1 MEGGQKINIPLDSG
15 LDVHSS
21 DMLVNVQQPKFQH
34 NRQKYQGK
42 YLPTSM
48 RFEHDGWAAGNDVY
62 QFKVNEATVEAGS
75 YIVTKSYVNGNPT
88 YKLSVRDKD
97 MYIVSS
103 VFYNNKSSIKGSS
116 VSDTDVATG
125 VNPDISGS
133 INGKPFLLEYNSVD
147 GTVHKKDG
155 HDDIIL
161 VSSVQNSDYSIE
173 IKLQDKAS
181 QIHIAFAGLDIP
193 DDIYNGD
200 YLLGSFSLYKNFGKA
215 NAPDYRTLWA
225 DSQFNCYYNGSQFW
239 IEDANGNRMTDY
251 YAVVPSDNGYVS
263 LSFVVPLVFYD
274 NIVIYTQDIVPFF
287 SGITCS
293 NSSKVVNTQSSES
306 YYINKWSLSMYD
318 PENTTPVI
326 SDKLYRNLPAYSGA
340 SDRNRQLLDQA
351 VPMWFGI
358 NVYCDW
364 LDTTGLSVTKPSG
377 TVLASQSWD
386 YDVDHFF
393 GYNDEH
399 TYYQHVWIKCT
410 DAIQK
415 YNGVVHKCH
424 FTMWEHTVDATDK
437 AVLSYHNNS
446 RKVSFVY
453 SIFEDYSYT
462 VTDPYTGDHD
472 VSHREHITNK
482 RIDVYIDSTY
492 SYLDWDSMQDMFY
505 SACDSRT
512 DIELS
517 YIMIDDVVVM
527 SNDSDHPKIR
537 QVQEW
542 QAATLNISGSK
553 FWKSGTITVIFNSV
567 KGCIL
572 QLDSLSLK
580 GQLSSLGPKMSY
592 NRQNVNNAI
601 TEWLYA
607 TGHARFV
614 ACCMA
619 HVLSEL
625 FIKSENLLTT
635 TLDKSAFQVNE
646 IVHNDPNTLYYSEL
660 FKHKLNNA
668 YMSQGNLSIIVN
680 LCAKENNTYLFY
692 TDNRSTDIAVSVC
705 PGHILYNDIKKI
717 TDYEAG
723 NISALPI
730 AKSYIGV
737 IDIEYGLAINISAA
751 AAQTARDTLFNYI
764 QTADNIYTGELLS
777 GNKFTNEYADQL
789 QSDIRWDFSALPKFK
804 VVLNPASSKD
814 IDQIQVT
821 GQEIIVYADDKQVAR
836 YNYDLA
842 SSMPDGTGVITN
854 YLKSGYNIGMQLEY
868 IDSYDPDIML
878 PINGFRVKYDTST
891 EYNLNFRG
899 AKSLDNHL
907 KLESF
912 QNNTAVLVQPQKYK
926 IEVNYNSYICV
937 LYIWD
942 STEEKWGPAQDTDEV
957 FSDKY
962 SFTLTASDIRTIQA
976 VLLGTYN
983 PSDMKIISITPSAIK
998 AEVNGE
1004 EISIDISSRGL
1015 FNKNVKSDVQ
1025 FCYTKVNSPVL
1036 EDIPFANLESEKEFQ
1051 FLKQQWDTTNETEN
1065 FWWINKDNVLVLTKS
1080 HFILRRKASAISN
1093 YAGVLIDD
1101 WNGDTFVDVGKW
1113 RRFDYLPST
1122 VLKYLC
1128 SCAYG
1133 GDSAKLITLSVSGS
1147 TLTIHIYDPLKDM
1160 QDQEYSIQFMKR
1172 ELGTALNI
1180 SSDKIYT
1187 YSDLDYESAVS
1198 SAQISAT
1205 CIDGNILIGLHI
1217 DNNFNQWALIISTF
1231 IHVIQGYGYVGLNG
1245 SLTGGEIPAKYFSI
1259 QAGFTGVVQPLSK
1272 LSDRSYNI
1280 SRLEELYQLTDMIV
1294 GTDSQQWY
1302 ISKNIPSIVSHI
1314 EYNRGIF
1321 SVREIK
1327 LNNNYAVKYASS
1339 SYKAVNFSNYK
1350 LNVKDM
1356 KDILPDSNSVWNAA
1370 LSFMLRPQ
1378 LYFLEPKITIANY
1391 LQQTLGQ
1398 AAYVH
1403 YNSTSVSRTKD
1414 PAEDSTAKNFS
1425 AESALEQS
1433 KESLQKAAIL
1443 SDEIS
1448 FDRQS
1453 VKQTQDTKSPY
1464 NTVFTLFA
1472 AALVSALDWGQ
1483 DKLQVNK
1490 NQNQS
1495 ATSDTGNKYSQ
1506 MFLQNVNSMAASDM
1520 LINALNPSETS
1531 EVTALKTLDMFYS
1544 TSDKQEINA
1553 GPGYTEHNFVAMC
1566 VTQSVTSMQAEFL
1579 QQRMMYLISALT
1591 FYQIKI
1597 TNKTAEIA
1605 AEAAKVMVDALGG
1618 SGFFIGGLANG
1629 GTVSTVAALAA
1640 QAAYLAAITAKNA
1653 TDIALDLL
1661 PPVLEALGGGRLQS
1675 TVTMHLP
1682 KHNYDV
1688 EGKHKYGAK
1697 SECFRWPC
1705 FGISSAQSI
1714 VDESVEVITQNKAW
1728 ALNTDVGSPV
1738 KQMDSGQPSF
1748 VTDSVPSSL
1757 QKNFVGQ
1764 VPYHI
1769 AMVKGKQTKITL
1781 PADMSYVIG
1790 AESILPA
1797 NDFKNQNI
1805 GLPEPSFNKPNLH
1818 DYMIDKTWQLSVAAG
1833 GGYQMWVSCKD
1844 TKLID
1849 GAFSNIVVNNQ
1860 FCGVA
1865 SPYTAIEVKTGIQKQ
1880 YLRPWAITS
1889 NVIALNNSGLNC
1901 CFEEKAYHAFDGYSQ
1916 RIINWL
1922 GSPGLNKEFFVRLHS
1937 FFINDRFK
1945 RSNMIAA
1952 SHYTG
1957 NFHSE
1962 PSMAMPG
1969 DMTNKLYV
1977 NFDTT
1982 DTESSRNSIERA
1994 AIGEVLGIVRIAV
2007 PVFSEF
2013 VNTLP
2018 AAVKT
2023 IDSVPLAVV
2032 QGITGLVSNVRDL
2045 QCAYK
2050 MPVSVDFTIGKTVY
2064 RYTQEYICEVRK
2076 SVTSGVVDLQD
2087 IVPCLGLDFIG
2098 ATPYEAYLYSH
2109 NTKQYYVFNG
2119 GSSLQLVDM
2128 IERFRDILHGR
2139 YDFVNQEVLVP
2150 CVATFLRLDKNVAD
2164 DNDETDNVIVPRLKG
2179 NDFIGEVSPP
2189 LDTIFNTRS
2198 GFRTVSLPCGITY
2211 QGPNRCIINRF
2222 CFQDYMLQQVKDNYG
2237 KWKRVPREKY
2247 HPFRTYKDKYSQVD
2261 TSVES
2266 NVRGWTHNPFL
2277 LVTAPLG
2284 ISENVDCVFEWE
2296 ITFCWPVEMDKL
2308 YSPENYAVV
2317 NIQAECMTPGGKVI
2331 ADRPV
2336 HVFLKKDLF
2345 TRTGNYGYYS
2355 FRYQGKCGAG
2365 NRERL
2370 HIWSDQYICLS
2381 SLQCEYKP
2389 MTEKRTEILTI
2400 QADVQGMDEI

>member
-75 YIVTKSYVNGNPT
+75 YIVTKNYVNGNPT
-88 YKLSVRDKD
+88 YNLSVRDKD
-97 MYIVSS
+97 MYLVSS
-103 VFYNNKSSIKGSS
+103 VFYNNKSSIRSS
-116 VSDTDVATG
+116 SASDTDVNTG
-125 VNPDISGS
+125 VNPDISGN
-133 INGKPFLLEYNSVD
+133 INGKPFVLEYNSVD
-147 GTVHKKDG
+147 GTTHKKEG

-161 VSSVQNSDYSIE
+161 VSSVQNSDYSVE

-181 QIHIAFAGLDIP
+181 QIQIAFAGLDVP
-193 DDIYNGD
+193 GDIYNGE
-200 YLLGSFSLYKNFGKA
+200 YLLGSFRLYKNFGKA
-215 NAPDYRTLWA
+215 DAPDYRTLWT

-239 IEDANGNRMTDY
+239 IEDNNGNRLTDY
-251 YAVVPSDNGYVS
+251 YATIPGTDGQVS
-263 LSFVVPLVFYD
+263 LSFIMPLIFYD
-274 NIVIYTQDIVPFF
+274 NMVVYTQDIVPFF
-287 SGITCS
+287 SGITNS
-293 NSSKVVNTQSSES
+293 NSSKVINTQSSNS
-306 YYINKWSLSMYD
+306 YYINKWSFSMYD
-318 PENTTPVI
+318 PENTTPAI
-326 SDKLYRNLPAYSGA
+326 SDKLYRNLPDYSGA

-351 VPMWFGI
+351 VPVWFGL
-358 NVYCDW
+358 NCYAKWQDF
-364 LDTTGLSVTKPSG
+364 TGLSVTVPSG
-377 TVLASQSWD
+377 TVLAITERD
-386 YDVDHFF
+386 DKPFGFF
-393 GYNDEH
+393 PEH
-399 TYYQHVWIKCT
+399 VFYQRIKFHAT
-410 DAIQK
+410 DAYQK
-415 YNGVVHKCH
+415 YNGVVHRCSW
-424 FTMWEHTVDATDK
+424 TMWEHTVDASAK
-437 AVLSYHNNS
+437 ARISSFSNRTYKI
-446 RKVSFVY
+446 KVFY
-453 SIFEDYSYT
+453 RTYEDYDKKIIDYGGGS
-462 VTDPYTGDHD
+462 
-472 VSHREHITNK
+472 SHTEHIY
-482 RIDVYIDSTY
+482 R
-492 SYLDWDSMQDMFY
+492 
-505 SACDSRT
+505 
-512 DIELS
+512 E
-517 YIMIDDVVVM
+517 IDDYYWEADSLKFDDTWSINDKSNLISMFTVEHDDMTNIKIIRIFVNGALLYDIDGTRPLDSVKM
-527 SNDSDHPKIR
+527 SSSAILD
-537 QVQEW
+537 
-542 QAATLNISGSK
+542 ISGSK
-553 FWKSGTITVIFNSV
+553 FWQSGSFEVVINSSGGCMLIPHNLSF
-567 KGCIL
+567 KGCLPNI
-572 QLDSLSLK
+572 
-580 GQLSSLGPKMSY
+580 GPNIYY
-592 NRQNVNNAI
+592 NRQN
-601 TEWLYA
+601 YA
-607 TGHARFV
+607 TSSSEYLTTTGSARFV
-614 ACCMA
+614 CCCMA

-625 FIKSENLLTT
+625 FIKSENLLTPA
-635 TLDKSAFQVNE
+635 LDTSAFQINE
-646 IVHNDPNTLYYSEL
+646 VIHDNPNVLYYSEL
-660 FKHKLNNA
+660 FRHKLNSA
-668 YMSQGNLSIIVN
+668 FMSQGNLNITVN
-680 LCAKENNTYLFY
+680 LCAKDNSTYLFY
-692 TDNRSTDIAVSVC
+692 TDNRSTDTTIYVC
-705 PGHILYNDIKKI
+705 PGHILYNDIKKV

-723 NISALPI
+723 NISAFSI

-737 IDIEYGLAINISAA
+737 IDIEYGLTINISAI
-751 AAQTARDTLFNYI
+751 AAQTTRDTLFNYI
-764 QTADNIYTGELLS
+764 QTADSVYIGELLS
-777 GNKFTNEYADQL
+777 GNKFTDEYADQL

-804 VVLNPASSKD
+804 VVLNPDSSKD
-814 IDQIQVT
+814 TDQIQVT
-821 GQEIIVYADDKQVAR
+821 GQEITVYVDDKQVAK

-842 SSMPDGTGVITN
+842 SSVPDGTGVITN

-868 IDSYDPDIML
+868 IDNYDPDIML
-878 PINGFRVKYDTST
+878 PVNGFRVKYDTSA
-891 EYNLNFRG
+891 EYNLNFKG
-899 AKSLDNHL
+899 AKSLDSHL
-907 KLESF
+907 QLESF
-912 QNNTAVLVQPQKYK
+912 HNGIAVLIQPQIYK
-926 IEVNYNSYICV
+926 IEVNYNSLECT

-942 STEEKWGPAQDTDEV
+942 STEEKWGPAQDADEV
-957 FSDKY
+957 FSDNH
-962 SFTLTASDIRTIQA
+962 SFTLTSSDIRTIQA

-1015 FNKNVKSDVQ
+1015 FNKNIKSDMQ

-1065 FWWINKDNVLVLTKS
+1065 FWWIDKDNVLVLTKS
-1080 HFILRRKASAISN
+1080 HFILRRKASAVSN
-1093 YAGVLIDD
+1093 YTGVLIDD
-1101 WNGDTFVDVGKW
+1101 WNGDTFVDIGKW

-1122 VLKYLC
+1122 VLKYIC
-1128 SCAYG
+1128 SCVYG
-1133 GDSAKLITLSVSGS
+1133 GDSAKLITLSISGS
-1147 TLTIHIYDPLKDM
+1147 TLTVHIYDPLKNM
-1160 QDQEYSIQFMKR
+1160 QEQEYSVQFMKR
-1172 ELGTALNI
+1172 ELGTALNV
-1180 SSDKIYT
+1180 SSDKMYT

-1198 SAQISAT
+1198 KAQISAT
-1205 CIDGNILIGLHI
+1205 CIDGNILIGIHV
-1217 DNNFNQWALIISTF
+1217 DNNFNQWALIISTY
-1231 IHVIQGYGYVGLNG
+1231 IHIIQGYGYVGLNG
-1245 SLTGGEIPAKYFSI
+1245 SLTGGEIPAKYFSV
-1259 QAGFTGVVQPLSK
+1259 QAGFTGIVQPLSK

-1302 ISKNIPSIVSHI
+1302 ISKNISSIVSHI

-1327 LNNNYAVKYASS
+1327 LNNNYAIKYASS
-1339 SYKAVNFSNYK
+1339 SYKAVNFSNYR

-1398 AAYVH
+1398 AAFVH

-1414 PAEDSTAKNFS
+1414 PAEDTTKNFS

-1443 SDEIS
+1443 SDEVS

-1453 VKQTQDTKSPY
+1453 VKQTQNTKSPY
-1464 NTVFTLFA
+1464 STIFTLFA

-1553 GPGYTEHNFVAMC
+1553 GPGYTEHNFIAMC
-1566 VTQSVTSMQAEFL
+1566 VAQSVTSMQAEFL
-1579 QQRMMYLISALT
+1579 QQRMMYLITALT

-1605 AEAAKVMVDALGG
+1605 AESARVMVNALGG
-1618 SGFFIGGLANG
+1618 SGWFIGGLASG
-1629 GTVSTVAALAA
+1629 TTVSTVAALAA
-1640 QAAYLAAITAKNA
+1640 QAAYLAAITVKQA

-1661 PPVLEALGGGRLQS
+1661 PPVLEALGGGKLQS

-1682 KHNYDV
+1682 KHIYDV

-1714 VDESVEVITQNKAW
+1714 IDESVEVITQNKAW

-1738 KQMDSGQPSF
+1738 NQMDTGQPNF

-1769 AMVKGKQTKITL
+1769 AMIKGKQTKVTL
-1781 PADMSYVIG
+1781 PANMSYVIG
-1790 AESILPA
+1790 AESILPV

-1818 DYMIDKTWQLSVAAG
+1818 DYMIDQTWQLSVAAG

-1865 SPYTAIEVKTGIQKQ
+1865 SPYTAIEVKAGIQKQ
-1880 YLRPWAITS
+1880 YLRPCVITS

-1916 RIINWL
+1916 RIVNWL
-1922 GSPGLNKEFFVRLHS
+1922 GSPGLNKEFLVRLHS

-1957 NFHSE
+1957 NFQSE

-1994 AIGEVLGIVRIAV
+1994 IIGEVLGIVRIAV

-2023 IDSVPLAVV
+2023 IDSIPLAVV

-2045 QCAYK
+2045 QSAYK
-2050 MPVSVDFTIGKTVY
+2050 MPISVDFTIGKTIY

-2076 SVTSGVVDLQD
+2076 NVTSGVVDLQD

-2109 NTKQYYVFNG
+2109 NTKQYYIFSG

-2139 YDFVNQEVLVP
+2139 YDFVNQEVLIP

-2179 NDFIGEVSPP
+2179 DGFIGEVSPP

-2247 HPFRTYKDKYSQVD
+2247 HPFRVYKDKYSQVD

-2284 ISENVDCVFEWE
+2284 VSENVDCVFEWE
-2296 ITFCWPVEMDKL
+2296 ITFCWPIEMDTL
-2308 YSPENYAVV
+2308 YGPGNYAVV

-2381 SLQCEYKP
+2381 GIQCEYKP
-2389 MTEKRTEILTI
+2389 MTVKRTEILTI
-2400 QADVQGMDEI
+2400 QADVQGMEEI

>member
-1 MEGGQKINIPLDSG
+1 MEGGQKTNIPLDSG

-21 DMLVNVQQPKFQH
+21 DMLVSVQQPKFQH

-62 QFKVNEATVEAGS
+62 QFKVNEAQVEAGS

-88 YKLSVRDKD
+88 YKLGIRDKD
-97 MYIVSS
+97 MYLVSS
-103 VFYNNKSSIKGSS
+103 VFYNNKSSIKSS
-116 VSDTDVATG
+116 TASDVDVSTG
-125 VNPDISGS
+125 VNPEVSGS
-133 INGKPFLLEYNSVD
+133 ISGKPFVLEYDSIK
-147 GTVHKKDG
+147 GTVSKKDG
-155 HDDIIL
+155 SADIVL
-161 VSSVQNSDYSIE
+161 VSSVQNTDYSIE

-181 QIHIAFAGLDIP
+181 QIQIGFAGLGVPGDL
-193 DDIYNGD
+193 YNGE

-215 NAPDYRTLWA
+215 DTPDYRTLWT

-239 IEDANGNRMTDY
+239 IEDSNGTRMTDY
-251 YAVVPSDNGYVS
+251 YAAVPGGDGEVH
-263 LSFVVPLVFYD
+263 LSFTVPLVFYD
-274 NIVIYTQDIVPFF
+274 NMVVYTQDFVPFF
-287 SGITCS
+287 SGMTNS

-306 YYINKWSLSMYD
+306 YNINKWSFSMYD
-318 PENTTPVI
+318 PENTAPAV
-326 SDKLYRNLPAYSGA
+326 SDKLYRNLPEYSGGA

-351 VPMWFGI
+351 VPMWFGV
-358 NVYCDW
+358 NAYADW
-364 LDTTGLSVTKPSG
+364 LNTDGLTVTKPSG
-377 TVLASQSWD
+377 TVLASGSWD
-386 YDVDHFF
+386 YDVVHYF
-393 GYNDEH
+393 GYDDEH
-399 TYYQHVWIKCT
+399 IYFQRVQIKCT
-410 DAIQK
+410 DSIQK
-415 YNGVVHKCH
+415 YDGVTHKCH

-437 AVLSYHNNS
+437 AKISYHNNGFTV
-446 RKVSFVY
+446 KFVFGIY
-453 SIFEDYSYT
+453 ENYDYIT
-462 VTDPYTGDHD
+462 TDPYTGDHTNH
-472 VSHREHITNK
+472 HREHITTK
-482 RIDVYIDSTY
+482 EISVTLDSTY
-492 SYLDWDSMQDMFY
+492 SYNDWGNIRDMFF
-505 SACDSRT
+505 DQHDNRT
-512 DIELS
+512 DIYLY
-517 YIMIDDVVVM
+517 YITVDNEVVWSVDD
-527 SNDSDHPKIR
+527 DHP
-537 QVQEW
+537 VGSVMTW
-542 QAATLNISGSK
+542 QGVTLDISGSK
-553 FWKSGTITVIFNSV
+553 FWQSGGLTIVINSQ
-567 KGCIL
+567 KGCSIRD
-572 QLDSLSLK
+572 DSLVLK
-580 GQLSSLGPKMSY
+580 GQLSSLGPNISY
-592 NRQNVNNAI
+592 NNHNI
-601 TEWLYA
+601 KIEDWTSS
-607 TGHARFV
+607 TGSARFIR
-614 ACCMA
+614 CCMA

-625 FIKSENLLTT
+625 FIKSESLLTPS
-635 TLDKSAFQVNE
+635 LDATVFQLNE
-646 IVHNDPNTLYYSEL
+646 IEPSASSNTLYYSEL
-660 FKHKLNNA
+660 FRHKINSA
-668 YMSQGNLSIIVN
+668 FMSQGNLSLTIN
-680 LCAKENNTYLFY
+680 LCAKENSTYLFY
-692 TDNRSTDIAVSVC
+692 TDNRSTDNSISVC
-705 PGHILYNDIKKI
+705 PGHILYNDIKKV

-723 NISALPI
+723 NISALSI

-737 IDIEYGLAINISAA
+737 INIEYGLTINISAA
-751 AAQTARDTLFNYI
+751 AAQTSSETLFNYI
-764 QTADNIYTGELLS
+764 QTADNIYAGELLS
-777 GNKFTNEYADQL
+777 GNKFTEEYADQL
-789 QSDIRWDFSALPKFK
+789 QSDILWDFSGLPKFK
-804 VVLNPASSKD
+804 VVLNPDSGRD

-821 GQEIIVYADDKQVAR
+821 GQEIIVTADDKQVAK

-842 SSMPDGTGVITN
+842 SSIPDGTGVITN
-854 YLKSGYNIGMQLEY
+854 YLKSGYSIGMQLEY

-878 PINGFRVKYDTST
+878 PVNAFHVKYTTSADYDLHFKGT
-891 EYNLNFRG
+891 
-899 AKSLDNHL
+899 KSLDSYL
-907 KLESF
+907 QLESF
-912 QNNTAVLVQPQKYK
+912 QNNIAVLVQPGRYK
-926 IEVNYNSYICV
+926 IEVNYSSSECG

-942 STEEKWGPAQDTDEV
+942 STEEKWGPAQDADEV
-957 FSDKY
+957 FGDNY
-962 SFTLTASDIRTIQA
+962 SFTLSSSDIRTIQA
-976 VLLGTYN
+976 VLLGIYDPDN
-983 PSDMKIISITPSAIK
+983 MEVVSITPSVIK
-998 AEVNGE
+998 AVVNGE
-1004 EISIDISSRGL
+1004 EIAIDISSKGL
-1015 FNKNVKSDVQ
+1015 FNKNIKSDVQ
-1025 FCYTKVNSPVL
+1025 FCYTRVNSPVL
-1036 EDIPFANLESEKEFQ
+1036 EDIPFANLESESEFQ

-1065 FWWINKDNVLVLTKS
+1065 FWWIDKDNVLVLTKS
-1080 HFILRRKASAISN
+1080 HFVLRCKASAISG
-1093 YAGVLIDD
+1093 YDGVLIDD
-1101 WNGDTFVDVGKW
+1101 WNGDIFVDVKKW
-1113 RRFDYLPST
+1113 RRFDYLPSS
-1122 VLKYLC
+1122 VIKYIGT
-1128 SCAYG
+1128 CAYR
-1133 GDSAKLITLSVSGS
+1133 GDSAKFVTLSVSGS
-1147 TLTIHIYDPLKDM
+1147 TLNIKVYDPLKDM
-1160 QDQEYSIQFMKR
+1160 SMVEYDVQFSKR
-1172 ELGTALNI
+1172 ELGTALNT

-1198 SAQISAT
+1198 KAQISAT
-1205 CIDGNILIGLHI
+1205 CVDGNLILGVHV
-1217 DNNFNQWALIISTF
+1217 DNNFNQWALIIGSY
-1231 IHVIQGYGYVGLNG
+1231 VRVMQGYGYVGLNG
-1245 SLTGGEIPAKYFSI
+1245 SLTGGEIPAKYFSV
-1259 QAGFTGVVQPLSK
+1259 QAGFSGVVQPLSK

-1280 SRLEELYQLTDMIV
+1280 SRLEELYQLTDMVV

-1321 SVREIK
+1321 TAREIK

-1356 KDILPDSNSVWNAA
+1356 KNILPDSNSVWNAA
-1370 LSFMLRPQ
+1370 LSFMGRPQ
-1378 LYFLEPKITIANY
+1378 IYFLEPKITIANY

-1403 YNSTSVSRTKD
+1403 YNSTSISRNED
-1414 PAEDSTAKNFS
+1414 PAEESTAKNFS

-1433 KESLQKAAIL
+1433 KETLQKAAIL
-1443 SDEIS
+1443 SDEVS

-1453 VKQTQDTKSPY
+1453 VKQTQNTKSPY
-1464 NTVFTLFA
+1464 STVFTLFA

-1566 VTQSVTSMQAEFL
+1566 IAQSVTSMQAEFL
-1579 QQRMMYLISALT
+1579 QQRMMYLITALT

-1597 TNKTAEIA
+1597 TNKAAEIT
-1605 AEAAKVMVDALGG
+1605 AEAAKVLVSALGG
-1618 SGFFIGGLANG
+1618 AGWVFAGPAGGG
-1629 GTVSTVAALAA
+1629 GTISSIGAMAA
-1640 QAAYLAAITAKNA
+1640 QVAYLAAITLKQA

-1661 PPVLEALGGGRLQS
+1661 PPVLEALSGGKLNS

-1682 KHNYDV
+1682 KHIYDV

-1705 FGISSAQSI
+1705 FGVSSAQSI
-1714 VDESVEVITQNKAW
+1714 TDESVEVVTQNKAW

-1738 KQMDSGQPSF
+1738 NQMDSGQPDF
-1748 VTDSVPSSL
+1748 VTDSVSSSL

-1769 AMVKGKQTKITL
+1769 AMVKGKQSKVTL
-1781 PADMSYVIG
+1781 PNNMSYVIG

-1818 DYMIDKTWQLSVAAG
+1818 DYMLDQTWQLSVAAG

-1849 GAFSNIVVNNQ
+1849 GAFSNIVVNSQ

-1889 NVIALNNSGLNC
+1889 NAIALNNSGINC

-1916 RIINWL
+1916 RIVNWL

-1937 FFINDRFK
+1937 FFVNDRFK
-1945 RSNMIAA
+1945 RSNMVAA

-1957 NFHSE
+1957 NFQSE

-1969 DMTNKLYV
+1969 DMTNTLYV

-1982 DTESSRNSIERA
+1982 DTESSRNSIDRA
-1994 AIGEVLGIVRIAV
+1994 IIGEVLGIVRVAI

-2023 IDSVPLAVV
+2023 TDSVPLAVI

-2045 QCAYK
+2045 QSAYK

-2064 RYTQEYICEVRK
+2064 RYTQEYICEVK
-2076 SVTSGVVDLQD
+2076 KAVTSGAVDLQV

-2098 ATPYEAYLYSH
+2098 STPYEAYLYSH
-2109 NTKQYYVFNG
+2109 NTKQYYIFSG
-2119 GSSLQLVDM
+2119 GSSLQLVNM
-2128 IERFRDILHGR
+2128 VERFRDVLHGR
-2139 YDFVNQEVLVP
+2139 YDFVNQEVLMP
-2150 CVATFLRLDKNVAD
+2150 CVATFLRLDKDVLD
-2164 DNDETDNVIVPRLKG
+2164 DNDETDNIIVPRLKG
-2179 NDFIGEVSPP
+2179 GDFAGEVSPP
-2189 LDTIFNTRS
+2189 LETIFNTRS

-2247 HPFRTYKDKYSQVD
+2247 HPFRIYKDKYSQVD
-2261 TSVES
+2261 ISVES

-2284 ISENVDCVFEWE
+2284 ISENVDCFFEWE

-2308 YSPENYAVV
+2308 YGPDNYAVV
-2317 NIQAECMTPGGKVI
+2317 NMQAECMTPGGKVV

-2336 HVFLKKDLF
+2336 HIFLKKDLF

-2370 HIWSDQYICLS
+2370 HIWSDQYICVS
-2381 SLQCEYKP
+2381 GLQCEYKP
-2389 MTEKRTEILTI
+2389 MTERRTEILTI
-2400 QADVQGMDEI
+2400 QADVQGMEEI